1 MADTLNKLVP
11 RVPATDATTSNL
23 FASSRALNAGTGHI
37 FLTSDLNHL
46 ANITAVRPVLTHPGF
61 RDFWVGPYGTDYTLA
76 TPGGY
81 SNPPLPAQFD
91 WSGPFSGYETA
102 SLYAD
107 IRVDTYG
114 TSDLP
119 KLVLR
124 CWVQAP
130 PSGTETVGVVL
141 AAVPRRTMPEGP
153 VLYASTLVT
162 STAGVDVDLSVQL
175 RAQDL
180 YAWSGQPSLG
190 RTTTNT
196 APAGEPFGENVCT
209 VWVGF
214 FNTAVKNSDVA
225 QALGITVSLESP

>member
-11 RVPATDATTSNL
+11 RVPATTATTSNL

-46 ANITAVRPVLTHPGF
+46 ANITAVRVVLSHQGF
-61 RDFWVGPYGTDYTLA
+61 DGFWAGPFGSDAGTA

-81 SNPPLPAQFD
+81 SNPPLPSQFSWLAPYTSVGVATLWTD
-91 WSGPFSGYETA
+91 V
-102 SLYAD
+102 
-107 IRVDTYG
+107 RVDTYG
-114 TSDLP
+114 TDALP
-119 KLVLR
+119 KLTLR

-141 AAVPRRTMPEGP
+141 AVTPQRTQPSSSD
-153 VLYASTLVT
+153 LYASTLVT

-180 YAWSGQPSLG
+180 RSWSGQPSLG
-190 RTTTNT
+190 FVATGGLVI
-196 APAGEPFGENVCT
+196 GEPYGENVCT
-209 VWVGF
+209 AWVAF
-214 FNTAVKNSDVA
+214 FNTSVKNSDRA
-225 QALGITVSLESP
+225 NAFGITLSLEAP

>member
-1 MADTLNKLVP
+1 VTDTLNKLIP
-11 RVPATDATTSNL
+11 RVPATNTSTSNL
-23 FASSRALNAGTGHI
+23 FASSRALNSGTGHI

-46 ANITAVRPVLTHPGF
+46 ANISAVRTVLTHQGF
-61 RDFWVGPYGTDYTLA
+61 KDFWIGPYGSDYTTA

-81 SNPPLPAQFD
+81 SNPPLSAQFD
-91 WSGPFSGYETA
+91 WSGPFVGYETA

-114 TSDLP
+114 ADALP
-119 KLVLR
+119 KVVLR

-141 AAVPRRTMPEGP
+141 AVVPRRVIPEGQI
-153 VLYASTLVT
+153 LYTSTLVT
-162 STAGVDVDLSVQL
+162 STVGVDVDLSVQL

-190 RTTTNT
+190 RTTVGT
-196 APAGEPFGENVCT
+196 APVGEPFGESVCT

-214 FNTAVKNSDVA
+214 FSTAVKNSDLA